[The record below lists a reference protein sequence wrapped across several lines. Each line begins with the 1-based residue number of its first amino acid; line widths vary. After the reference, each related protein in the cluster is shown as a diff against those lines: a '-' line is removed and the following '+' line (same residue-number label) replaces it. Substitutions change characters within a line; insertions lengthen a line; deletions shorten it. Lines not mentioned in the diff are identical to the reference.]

1 MGHKSPMLRLR
12 PIDELWGKDT
22 MISFKQHTV
31 SRRIEVSG
39 IALHSGK
46 VVRIEI
52 LPAAINTGI
61 VFKRVDLPGSPS
73 VLAHVSNIQS
83 TDLNTT
89 IASGEAKVST
99 IEHLM
104 AAFAGLGVDNAL
116 VKIDGPEVPVMDG
129 SAAPFVERILAT
141 GIASQEAQRRYFVVR
156 EAFEFQMG
164 DKWIRVEPCEVTRY
178 EMEIDFKSK
187 AIGRQVFGFNMDRE
201 SFIDISGSRTFC
213 HVNDVNAMR
222 KAGLALGG
230 SLENAVVVS
239 DEEVLN
245 PEGLR
250 SDDEFVRHKLLD
262 CVGDLSLLGGPIVGR
277 IVAYKSGHGLH
288 AAFMKAV
295 WAHRHQLLAVVE
307 DLGVRRGASK
317 VAVAAGA
324 IA

>member
-1 MGHKSPMLRLR
+1 MVVQ
-12 PIDELWGKDT
+12 
-22 MISFKQHTV
+22 KQHTV
-31 SRRIEVSG
+31 ARRIEVSG

-46 VVRIEI
+46 VVKIEI

-61 VFKRVDLPGSPS
+61 LFKRVDLPGMPS

-89 IASGEAKVST
+89 IAHGEAKVST

-104 AAFAGLGVDNAL
+104 AAFAGLGIDNAL

-129 SAAPFVERILAT
+129 SASPFVDRILAA
-141 GIASQEAQRRYFVVR
+141 GISSQEALRRYFVVR

-164 DKWIRVEPCEVTRY
+164 DKWIRVEPSEITRF
-178 EMEIDFKSK
+178 EMEIDFQSK
-187 AIGRQVFGFNMDRE
+187 VIGRQSFGFDLDRE
-201 SFIDISGSRTFC
+201 SFLDVSGSRTFC
-213 HVNDVNAMR
+213 HINDVNAMR

-239 DEEVLN
+239 DDEVLN

-250 SDDEFVRHKLLD
+250 YDDEFVRHKLLD
-262 CVGDLSLLGGPIVGR
+262 CVGDLSLLGAPIVGR

-288 AAFMKAV
+288 ASFMKAV

-307 DLGVRRGASK
+307 DLGVRHASGK
-317 VAVAAGA
+317 RAAVAAGA

>member
-1 MGHKSPMLRLR
+1 MAPQ
-12 PIDELWGKDT
+12 
-22 MISFKQHTV
+22 KQHTV
-31 SRRIEVSG
+31 ARRIEVSG

-46 VVRIEI
+46 VVRLEI

-61 VFKRVDLPGSPS
+61 LFKRVDLPGMPS

-104 AAFAGLGVDNAL
+104 AAFAGLGIDNAL

-129 SAAPFVERILAT
+129 SAAPFVDRILAA
-141 GIASQEAQRRYFVVR
+141 GISSQDALRRYFVVR

-164 DKWIRVEPCEVTRY
+164 DKWIRVEPSDVPRF
-178 EMEIDFKSK
+178 EMEIEFKSK
-187 AIGRQVFGFNMDRE
+187 AIGRQSYGFDMDRE
-201 SFIDISGSRTFC
+201 SFLEVAGSRTFC

-239 DEEVLN
+239 DDEVLN

-250 SDDEFVRHKLLD
+250 FDNEFVRHKLLD
-262 CVGDLSLLGGPIVGR
+262 CVGDLSLLGAPIVGR
-277 IVAYKSGHGLH
+277 VIAYKSGHGLH
-288 AAFMKAV
+288 ASFMKAV
-295 WAHRHQLLAVVE
+295 WSHRHQLLAVVE
-307 DLGVRRGASK
+307 DLGVRRGVGKA
-317 VAVAAGA
+317 AAAAAGA